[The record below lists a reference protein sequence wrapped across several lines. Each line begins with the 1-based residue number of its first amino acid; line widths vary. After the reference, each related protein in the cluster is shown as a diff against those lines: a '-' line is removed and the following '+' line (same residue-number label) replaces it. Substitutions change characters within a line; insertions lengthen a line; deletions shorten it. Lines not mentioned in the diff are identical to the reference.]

1 MSNELKV
8 ALLAIAALLLS
19 FWGYKFILGNNLL
32 EKSNNFEVLFDSVNG
47 VQVGTAV
54 KIHGVSVG
62 SVTEVTLQNDD
73 KQQVLVELI
82 LSADYRIP
90 KNAVAVIVPDG
101 FMGGNNVELE
111 YSSPCTGTDCAESG
125 ARLDGAT
132 RGLLGSMLGTE
143 DLGEYMKEVSKA
155 LNSVVDTLN
164 RRLLSDD
171 SNSPL
176 ARTIRN
182 LEGTTANLQ
191 LTTGRMDALLRRS
204 SGAIE
209 GNLANL
215 NALTSELNNQKQA
228 IGHIIANADSLSS
241 QLVEADLRKTMA
253 QVNETI
259 TGLQATLSSANQ
271 ALGGVST
278 AMNKITAGE
287 GTIGKLLGDEQLY
300 YELKDMSAS
309 IDSLVNDLQQ
319 RPYRYVPLKGRNRVK
334 KYDRKDAKLEG
345 GN

>member
-8 ALLAIAALLLS
+8 ALLAIAALLFS

-32 EKSNNFEVLFDSVNG
+32 EKSNNFEVLFDNVNG

-62 SVTEVTLQNDD
+62 SVTGVTLQNDD

-90 KNAVAVIVPDG
+90 KDAVAVIVPDG

-111 YSSPCTGTDCAESG
+111 YDSPCTGADCAASG
-125 ARLDGAT
+125 ARLNGDV
-132 RGLLGSMLGTE
+132 RGLLGSMLGTD

-164 RRLLSDD
+164 HRLLSDD

-191 LTTGRMDALLRRS
+191 LTSGRMDALLRRS
-204 SGAIE
+204 SGSIE
-209 GNLANL
+209 GSLANL
-215 NALTSELNNQKQA
+215 NALTGELNNQKQA
-228 IGHIIANADSLSS
+228 IGDIIANADSLSS

-259 TGLQATLSSANQ
+259 AGLQSTLTSANQ
-271 ALGGVST
+271 ALGGVSS
-278 AMNKITAGE
+278 AMNKIAAGE
-287 GTIGKLLGDEQLY
+287 GTIGKLLSDEQLY

-345 GN
+345 N